1 MNRSMRIAAAVA
13 AGSLGIA
20 LTACGS
26 SGTSATTTGSG
37 SGSKGAYHVGI
48 NIDLSS
54 SLAFQG
60 NPFRQGFLTYMEAR
74 NRSGGINGRQ
84 VDVTALDDQSTINTA
99 ISNTQQLAQ
108 ADHVS
113 VQVGMLDSAEGVAV
127 KSTVER
133 LQLPTIVTYTS
144 AAANGDYEW
153 GIDSPISEE
162 PRAQVEFAAGL
173 MSKAGVSTPKVA
185 FLTAVTPVLAN
196 WLTLAKSLVA
206 AKGWKVVA
214 NQQVPLTATDLTA
227 ADNAIASAKPNIV
240 LMAVPGNQAII
251 AVRDYTSDGLNVP
264 VLEHTSGG
272 TVATFDAL
280 KNPDYYALVSDGIP
294 GVDTTAGVQTEIS
307 NAKAA
312 NTQATSTF
320 FSNGYAN
327 AVEVAAIL
335 TKCPGS
341 CTSQQFETTM
351 ENYGTMQTNGVTVGP
366 LSFTS
371 SYHAGVQYVT
381 EYHWDSATKQLV
393 AASGLLSIH
402 P

>member
-1 MNRSMRIAAAVA
+1 MKTSLRFAAMVA
-13 AGSLGIA
+13 AGSLGLA
-20 LTACGS
+20 ACGS
-26 SGTSATTTGSG
+26 SGGSSSSG
-37 SGSKGAYHVGI
+37 GSKSPYHVAI

-60 NPFRQGFLTYMEAR
+60 NPFREGFLTYMEAR
-74 NRSGGINGRQ
+74 NRTGGINGHQ

-99 ISNTQQLAQ
+99 LSNTQQLGQ

-127 KSTVER
+127 KSSVER

-144 AAANGDYEW
+144 AAANGPYEW

-162 PRAQVEFAAGL
+162 PRAQVAFAATL
-173 MSKAGVSTPKVA
+173 MSKAAVAKPRVA

-196 WLTLAKSLVA
+196 WLSLAKSLVTS
-206 AKGWKVVA
+206 KGWTVVA

-227 ADNAIASAKPNIV
+227 ADSAIASAKPNIV

-251 AVRDYTSDGLNVP
+251 AVRDYTSHGLNVP
-264 VLEHTSGG
+264 VLKHTSGG
-272 TVATFDAL
+272 TVATFTAL
-280 KNPDYYALVSDGIP
+280 KNPNYYALVSDGIP
-294 GVDTTAGVQTEIS
+294 GVNTQPGVLAEIA

-312 NTQATSTF
+312 HTQATTTF
-320 FSNGYAN
+320 FSNGYTN
-327 AVEVAAIL
+327 AVEVANIL
-335 TKCPGS
+335 AKCPGS
-341 CTSQQFETTM
+341 CMSQQFETTM

-366 LSFTS
+366 VSFTS
-371 SYHAGVQYVT
+371 SYHAGVQYVK
-381 EYHWDSATKQLV
+381 EYHWDATAQKLE
-393 AASGLLSIH
+393 AASGLLSIR

>member
-1 MNRSMRIAAAVA
+1 MKRSMRIAAAAA
-13 AGSLGIA
+13 AGSLG
-20 LTACGS
+20 LTLAACGS
-26 SGTSATTTGSG
+26 SGTASTTGDTKSP
-37 SGSKGAYHVGI
+37 YHVGI

-54 SLAFQG
+54 ALAFQG
-60 NPFRQGFLTYMEAR
+60 NPFRQGFLAYMQAR

-84 VDVTALDDQSTINTA
+84 VDVTALDDQNTINTA
-99 ISNTQQLAQ
+99 ISNTEQLAQ

-113 VQVGMLDSAEGVAV
+113 VQVGMLNSAEGVAV
-127 KSTVER
+127 KATVDR

-144 AAANGDYEW
+144 ASANGNYEW

-162 PRAQVEFAAGL
+162 PRAQVEFAATL
-173 MSKAGVSTPKVA
+173 MSKAGVAKPRVA

-196 WLTLAKSLVA
+196 WLTLAKSLVTS
-206 AKGWKVVA
+206 KGWSVVA

-227 ADNAIASAKPNIV
+227 ADKAIASAKPNIV

-251 AVRDYTSDGLNVP
+251 AVRDYTAAGLNVP

-272 TVATFDAL
+272 TVATFTAL
-280 KNPDYYALVSDGIP
+280 KDPNYYALVSDSIP
-294 GVDTTAGVQTEIS
+294 GVDSGPGVTAEIA
-307 NAKAA
+307 NAKLAH
-312 NTQATSTF
+312 TQATSTF

-327 AVEVAAIL
+327 AVEIADIL
-335 TKCPGS
+335 ARCPGS

-351 ENYGTMQTNGVTVGP
+351 ENYGTLQTNGITVGP

-371 SYHAGVQYVT
+371 SYHAGVQYVR
-381 EYHWDSATKQLV
+381 EYHWDSATQKLV
-393 AASGLLSIH
+393 AASGLLSIR

>member
-1 MNRSMRIAAAVA
+1 MKRSMRIAAAA
-13 AGSLGIA
+13 AVGSLGLAIA
-20 LTACGS
+20 ACGS
-26 SGTSATTTGSG
+26 SGSASTTGAATS
-37 SGSKGAYHVGI
+37 AYHVGI

-60 NPFRQGFLTYMEAR
+60 NPFREGFLTYMQAK
-74 NRSGGINGRQ
+74 NRSGGINGHQ
-84 VDVTALDDQSTINTA
+84 VDVTALDDQNTINTA

-113 VQVGMLDSAEGVAV
+113 VQVGMLNSAEGVAV

-133 LQLPTIVTYTS
+133 LKLPSIVTYTS
-144 AAANGDYEW
+144 ASANGDYEW

-162 PRAQVEFAAGL
+162 PRAQVEFAATL
-173 MSKAGVSTPKVA
+173 MSKANVTKPRVA

-196 WLTLAKSLVA
+196 WLALAKNLVA
-206 AKGWKVVA
+206 SKGWDVVA

-227 ADNAIASAKPNIV
+227 ADKAIASAKPNIV

-251 AVRDYTSDGLNVP
+251 AVRDYTGDGLNVP

-272 TVATFDAL
+272 TVATFSAL
-280 KNPDYYALVSDGIP
+280 KDPNYYALVSDGIP
-294 GVDTTAGVQTEIS
+294 GVDNEPGVKAEIT
-307 NAKAA
+307 NAKLSH
-312 NTQATSTF
+312 TQATTTF

-327 AVEVAAIL
+327 GVVVANIL
-335 TKCPGS
+335 AKCPGS
-341 CTSQQFETTM
+341 CTSQQFQTTM
-351 ENYGTMQTNGVTVGP
+351 ENYGTMQTDGVTVGP

-371 SYHAGVQYVT
+371 SYHAGVQYVR
-381 EYHWDSATKQLV
+381 EYHWDTAQQLV
-393 AASGLLSIH
+393 AASGLLSIR